1 MKIEWVAAE
10 RVEEVR
16 AAAERWK
23 RAGAVDSGTFDEI
36 SRRYPEPRPLPAP
49 LWRILTAFF
58 VTAVLLLLTGALFIA
73 FRPGIDSASILLFV
87 LAAVCIVAA
96 EVQEGSPAL
105 ALRGGA
111 GATSFWGIVLFLAGV
126 FLLLQETLKVRERS
140 GMTLLLLAALAAC
153 VLAAW
158 RWGSPAFAVFAGV
171 SLFILLAR
179 APSGRL
185 LWVAGGVVLTLVF
198 ERVLDRPSWSPS
210 HRRCAAVLVVGGL
223 LGVYAAVNLYSLD
236 HRLVESLRGARLD
249 LSGPRLQERIWA
261 IVGTAALPVA
271 VLWWGA
277 RSRRTFVLDAGIVV
291 TALSLITLR
300 HYVHIAATWLVLSL
314 AGTALVLLSLALN
327 RWLSKGQKKER
338 DGFTAEP
345 LFTDEARLRALEL
358 VPVVAAHAPGPRPP
372 VEPGYQGGGGSFGG
386 AGAGGSY

>member
-1 MKIEWVAAE
+1 VKIEWVAAE

-327 RWLSKGQKKER
+327 RWLSKGRKKER

-372 VEPGYQGGGGSFGG
+372 VEPGYRGGGGSFGG